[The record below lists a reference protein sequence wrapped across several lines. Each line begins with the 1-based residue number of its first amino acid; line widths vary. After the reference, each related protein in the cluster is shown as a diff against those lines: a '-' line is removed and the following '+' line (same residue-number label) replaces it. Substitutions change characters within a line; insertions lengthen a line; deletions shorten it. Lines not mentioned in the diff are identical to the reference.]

1 MNFFG
6 GESPFMAPASRRGAR
21 AFAVK
26 FVSVRIS
33 ADRRNKG

>member
-6 GESPFMAPASRRGAR
+6 GESPFMVPASRRGVR

-26 FVSVRIS
+26 FVSVRIFV
-33 ADRRNKG
+33 DRRNKG

>member
-6 GESPFMAPASRRGAR
+6 GESPFMVPASRRGVR

-26 FVSVRIS
+26 FACVRLS